1 MIVFEQF
8 NGEVPIPDNKLSS
21 LFNFIGEQ
29 LKNDYSVQELNH
41 IRWMLIEHFAEITAV
56 EFRKNPDQLVNH
68 SVLLSINGAI
78 QLLKKQV
85 PVQYITGKQFFYE
98 HTFFVNEHTL
108 IPRPETE
115 ELVDQI
121 VKTYKGSSPFILD
134 IGTGSGCIAISIK
147 TGLPDSKVF
156 ALEVSENALELARKN
171 EVFLKVKINWIHADV
186 FTDEWL
192 NNLTELDVIVSNPPY
207 VLNAEMN
214 TMDRRVVNYEPHLAL
229 FVNNDNPLVYYQRI
243 AEIGKKILKLNGK
256 IFLEI
261 NEKYGEETARLFLE
275 CGYKNTIIKKDLS
288 GKSRFVIVT
297 K

>member
-29 LKNDYSVQELNH
+29 LKDEYSAQELNH
-41 IRWMLIEHFAEITAV
+41 IRWLLIEHFAEITAV
-56 EFRKNPDQLVNH
+56 EYRKNPNQLVNH

-121 VKTYKGSSPFILD
+121 VKTYKGSSPCILD
-134 IGTGSGCIAISIK
+134 IGTGSGCIALSVK
-147 TGLPDSKVF
+147 TGIPNATVY
-156 ALEVSENALELARKN
+156 ALEVSEKALGVARRNEEL
-171 EVFLKVKINWIHADV
+171 LKVNINWLHADV

-192 NNLTELDVIVSNPPY
+192 NNFKELDVIVSNPPY

-214 TMDRRVVNYEPHLAL
+214 AMEKRVVSYEPHLAL
-229 FVNNDNPLVYYQRI
+229 FVNDDDPLVYCRRI
-243 AEIGKKILKLNGK
+243 AEIGKKILKFSGK

-261 NEKYGEETARLFLE
+261 NEKYGAETTRLFLE
-275 CGYKNTIIKKDLS
+275 YGYKNAIIKYDLS

>member
-1 MIVFEQF
+1 MMVFEQF

-29 LKNDYSVQELNH
+29 LKDEYSLQELNH
-41 IRWMLIEHFAEITAV
+41 IRWLLIEHFAEITAV
-56 EFRKNPDQLVNH
+56 DFRKKPDQLVNH

-85 PVQYITGKQFFYE
+85 PIQYITGKQFFYE
-98 HTFFVNEHTL
+98 NTFFVNEHTL

-115 ELVDQI
+115 ELVDYI
-121 VKTYKGSSPFILD
+121 VKAYKSSSPCILD
-134 IGTGSGCIAISIK
+134 IGSGSGCIALSVKKGILK
-147 TGLPDSKVF
+147 ATVY
-156 ALEVSENALELARKN
+156 ALEVSEKALDVARKN
-171 EVFLKVKINWIHADV
+171 EESLKVKINWMQADV
-186 FTDEWL
+186 FTDKWL
-192 NNLTELDVIVSNPPY
+192 NNLNELDVIVSNPPY

-214 TMDRRVVNYEPHLAL
+214 SMEKRVVSYEPHLAL
-229 FVNNDNPLVYYQRI
+229 FVNDDDPLVYYQRI
-243 AEIGKKILKLNGK
+243 AEIGKKILKFSGK

-275 CGYKNTIIKKDLS
+275 YGYKNAIIKNDLS